1 MTIFELFFGLTSVV
15 LGLALAH
22 IASSLQKIAN
32 AGRRVT
38 WAPEPVLATMII
50 LTVIVSVW
58 ISQWG
63 ERDGT
68 SITMGQ
74 AFLQVAKMMAIY
86 FAAASVLPDLE
97 PGEAKVDLYR
107 YYDDTRRLTFGSL
120 VVGLLLFRLYA
131 WSNSDEAI
139 EWSMATIFRATLY
152 PLIYLSLILIRW
164 RPYNIAMLT
173 FALLYYAYGISTVRI
188 GS

>member
-22 IASSLQKIAN
+22 VASSLQKLAN

-38 WAPEPVLATMII
+38 WAPEPILATLII
-50 LTVIVSVW
+50 VTVIVSVW
-58 ISQWG
+58 LGQWG
-63 ERDGT
+63 ERDAT

-74 AFLQVAKMMAIY
+74 AFLQVAKMMAVY

-97 PGEAKVDLYR
+97 PGDAGVDLYL
-107 YYDDTRRLTFGSL
+107 YYDETRRLTFGSL
-120 VVGLLLFRLYA
+120 IVGLLLFQVYS
-131 WSNSDEAI
+131 WSNNDEAI
-139 EWSMATIFRATLY
+139 RWDLATILQVAIY
-152 PLIYLSLILIRW
+152 PLIYLSLMLIRW
-164 RPYNIAMLT
+164 RPYNIGVLA
-173 FALLYYAYGISTVRI
+173 FALSYYGYRISTVQI